1 MLERLVIYV
10 KLMKKFIWWQ
20 VYLELTSYFLKR
32 VQTFVFVEKG
42 YLAEYAPNF
51 QVKSLDLNL
60 QLWTPSYFVS

>member
-1 MLERLVIYV
+1 MLEKLVIYV

-32 VQTFVFVEKG
+32 VQTFVFVEKW